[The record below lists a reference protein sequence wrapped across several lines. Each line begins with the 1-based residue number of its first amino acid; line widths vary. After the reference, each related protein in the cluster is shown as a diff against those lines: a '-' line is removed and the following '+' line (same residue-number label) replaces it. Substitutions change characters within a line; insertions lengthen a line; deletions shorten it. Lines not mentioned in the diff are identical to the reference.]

1 MPTPTETIFSLLN
14 QFKYAEIL
22 TLIKAEPDLVNAISP
37 EDGNS
42 LLQSLLGVKTTEQS
56 LALTQYVVT
65 HPKFNFG
72 HFNEDVETTN
82 QDDLISMVRFDLF
95 KLVIANPN
103 VLFNRDKLTYESAK
117 EYSVLI
123 EAAIKRDLQK
133 DPNFN
138 VSPMSKRRS
147 ADIKEIIAYL
157 RDAIVLHAI
166 KTDDPSLFD
175 RLVKAGDD
183 PKNSLK
189 KLTPNGD
196 YPIQLLT
203 NANTKLKE
211 WFKASR
217 EKRHASSV
225 NNPHSLY
232 GRVKANEQIEN
243 ALANCKQQY
252 LTNIIGAKQR
262 FLASS
267 LNTIEGTIAAAS
279 AAVPPGNGSSR

>member
-157 RDAIVLHAI
+157 RDATILHAI
-166 KTDDPSLFD
+166 KRDDASLFD

-183 PKNSLK
+183 PTDNLT
-189 KLTPNGD
+189 KLSND
-196 YPIQLLT
+196 YPADLLT
-203 NANTKLKE
+203 EANINLENWLEEGRKKRSESSILTSKAKEHVRLEKENLKCKEQYTTK
-211 WFKASR
+211 
-217 EKRHASSV
+217 
-225 NNPHSLY
+225 
-232 GRVKANEQIEN
+232 
-243 ALANCKQQY
+243 
-252 LTNIIGAKQR
+252 IIGANLR
-262 FLASS
+262 FLAS
-267 LNTIEGTIAAAS
+267 TMKTVEGTIAAAS